1 MHVPTRTHVG
11 MYVCMY
17 ACLRCTW
24 QPAPVEVLL
33 SLSHVLVVSYCQLAR
48 PHPMVFADA
57 VGQLHL
63 AARVRLVHLPRS
75 FRACAQSSARSVA
88 GSSWE
93 LRAGL
98 PRPKDLED
106 KLAGSRMSMSML
118 EGYLHSFTACCDSA
132 RWIASWPDPERAWCC
147 LLQRLAKE
155 AQHENE
161 GSYWTSF
168 CEASCR
174 TLAAGLGHVNEQ
186 PHEYVIRRLEEA
198 ATGRSL

>member
-1 MHVPTRTHVG
+1 

-48 PHPMVFADA
+48 PHPIVFVDA

-132 RWIASWPDPERAWCC
+132 RLDCLVAGSGKGLVLSVATPGQGGSTRKRGLVLDFLLRGVVSNTRSRSRPRERAAT
-147 LLQRLAKE
+147 RVRYSTPG
-155 AQHENE
+155 
-161 GSYWTSF
+161 GSGK
-168 CEASCR
+168 R
-174 TLAAGLGHVNEQ
+174 TELVDQ
-186 PHEYVIRRLEEA
+186 V
-198 ATGRSL
+198 